1 MRTTKTEFFIL
12 IIMSLIGLASSI
24 TVLYE
29 VGVLGKMPPL
39 CTIHGNPV
47 FLGSVVNCAAVL
59 YSSYSTFYGIS
70 LEALAAVWFI
80 INLVL
85 ITLVIFSDRGI
96 SKKIFYV
103 LFGWRFLGIAIVP
116 YLVYLEFF
124 VLHAI
129 CIYCTIMHIAIII
142 DFGIITYLV
151 FSEKSKIKR
160 DLFGS

>member
-59 YSSYSTFYGIS
+59 YSSYSTFYGVS

-96 SKKIFYV
+96 
-103 LFGWRFLGIAIVP
+103 
-116 YLVYLEFF
+116 
-124 VLHAI
+124 
-129 CIYCTIMHIAIII
+129 
-142 DFGIITYLV
+142 
-151 FSEKSKIKR
+151 
-160 DLFGS
+160 